1 MQDISLSSIEYIQV
15 AGDCGLFLN
24 ANLTSTGELMYTWN
38 NGKKRKAE
46 VDLEKESCFSHFN
59 KDLLSFSWIIVAFL
73 TG

>member
-38 NGKKRKAE
+38 NGKK
-46 VDLEKESCFSHFN
+46 EKLKLIWKKNPVFPILTKICSVFHESL
-59 KDLLSFSWIIVAFL
+59 LLS
-73 TG
+73 